1 SSPESPA
8 IGLAARGR
16 HHQQRALAVSI
27 AAIEPMLSEIEYAG
41 HLTTGSPSCLHQV
54 SIDNAVLSIPVRW
67 GFPQIRRSL
76 GLSWPILLRDLMRR
90 SEWPPGPSP
99 WPLRPR
105 DCEEEPGFATPA
117 EAGKRPRRSG
127 RRLPETAPGSRAKVD

>member
-67 GFPQIRRSL
+67 GSHRSGVRWGCPGQFSCAISCAEANGRPGLRLGRFGLAIARRSL
-76 GLSWPILLRDLMRR
+76 GLQ
-90 SEWPPGPSP
+90 
-99 WPLRPR
+99 
-105 DCEEEPGFATPA
+105 
-117 EAGKRPRRSG
+117 
-127 RRLPETAPGSRAKVD
+127 LPQKL